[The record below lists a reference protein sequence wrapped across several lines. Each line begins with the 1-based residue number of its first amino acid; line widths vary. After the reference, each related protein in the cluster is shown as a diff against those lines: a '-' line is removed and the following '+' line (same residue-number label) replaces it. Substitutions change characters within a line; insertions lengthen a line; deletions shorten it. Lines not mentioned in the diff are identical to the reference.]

1 MNRMPERDTFE
12 RFLDDW
18 LVAEAGARSPGYLD
32 ETMRRIDGVGQR
44 RAWASLERWLP
55 MTLLSA
61 RTTVAPPVRLIL
73 LLVVGLLAASLAT
86 GLAVIGS
93 RVLRP
98 TEPPDL
104 HSGILVPT
112 LQRDDAWS
120 DDPRTD
126 LDEPILGDI
135 GPDGNLYVISGGTNE
150 IVILDP
156 DGHELRRFGGTGRE
170 PGRFDF
176 QLAPS
181 DPALKSI
188 GGLAVAADGT
198 IYVADTVNDLVQHV
212 DSEGTV
218 LGTWGGWG
226 PGPGQFLNPIGVD
239 IGPDGSVF
247 VVDDDRNEIQRFR
260 PDGEY
265 LSTIGGPGSNPGQ
278 MSYTGFIALGADGT
292 IYNADFGNDR
302 LQSWTSDGSL
312 RWWVGSSGRL
322 PGQFTGPNDVDV
334 DAEGN
339 VYVTDAGRVQV
350 YGSDGVLR
358 SQFGVEGT
366 GVDDGPL
373 FVAIAP
379 DGAAYLSLPAQDQIL
394 RAEVIQADQPTGLAI
409 RVPTP
414 ARADSSA
421 ILATAPAPS
430 LSPAADS
437 PSTRSIGGPFPV
449 PFSVDLP
456 SHWTVQRNDAGHVE
470 LGWQEPDRGVGYITL
485 YIPEDVYIDPCHSS
499 LGVIDPPVGPGV
511 EDLTAALTKLPGF
524 MAGPVTDMTFGDRPA
539 KVFDLD
545 NVIDV
550 SQCDSDP
557 WLPQWTWDSGTL
569 RPDSAGPSSGFHQ
582 RIAVLDV
589 DGQRVLIDAWPLWG
603 DGAAEV
609 LRVFESIRFP
619 S

>member
-198 IYVADTVNDLVQHV
+198 IYVADTVNDRVQHV

-379 DGAAYLSLPAQDQIL
+379 DGAAYLSLPAQDQDPAG
-394 RAEVIQADQPTGLAI
+394 RGHSGRPTDRPGHPGADA
-409 RVPTP
+409 
-414 ARADSSA
+414 
-421 ILATAPAPS
+421 
-430 LSPAADS
+430 
-437 PSTRSIGGPFPV
+437 STRGLERHP
-449 PFSVDLP
+449 
-456 SHWTVQRNDAGHVE
+456 
-470 LGWQEPDRGVGYITL
+470 
-485 YIPEDVYIDPCHSS
+485 
-499 LGVIDPPVGPGV
+499 
-511 EDLTAALTKLPGF
+511 
-524 MAGPVTDMTFGDRPA
+524 GDRSRAVALAGRRQPLDQVHRGSVPGALQRGPA
-539 KVFDLD
+539 LA
-545 NVIDV
+545 
-550 SQCDSDP
+550 
-557 WLPQWTWDSGTL
+557 L
-569 RPDSAGPSSGFHQ
+569 
-582 RIAVLDV
+582 
-589 DGQRVLIDAWPLWG
+589 
-603 DGAAEV
+603 DGAAERRRPR
-609 LRVFESIRFP
+609 RVGLAGAGPGRRLHHALHPRGCLHRSLPLLAGRHRSTGRPRRGGPHGCTHEAAGLHGRP
-619 S
+619 GH